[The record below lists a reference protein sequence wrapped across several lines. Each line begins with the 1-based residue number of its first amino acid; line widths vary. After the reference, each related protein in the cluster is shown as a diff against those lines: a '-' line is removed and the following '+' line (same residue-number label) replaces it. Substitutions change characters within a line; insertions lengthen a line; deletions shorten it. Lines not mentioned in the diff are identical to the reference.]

1 MRCGVELPS
10 VSDVSIGESGVVET
24 LASEM
29 LADSL

>member
-10 VSDVSIGESGVVET
+10 VYVLIGESGVVET